1 MPNVAT
7 VLKSEISRLAR
18 KEVRGSIE
26 GLRKASAQ
34 YQKTIADLKRRLSEL
49 ERKVA
54 SVEKAVSR
62 GIPSGAPEQAVAV
75 GKFFAKGLHSH
86 RKRLKLSATEYGKL
100 IGVTGQTIY
109 RWENRRG
116 RPRQHQMTSLL
127 EVRRMGRREA
137 NARLERLSQDKKKK
151 S

>member
-34 YQKTIADLKRRLSEL
+34 SQKSIAELKRRLSEL
-49 ERKVA
+49 ERKLA
-54 SVEKAVSR
+54 AVEKAVSR
-62 GIPSGAPEQAVAV
+62 DIPSEASEQAAAA

-86 RKRLKLSATEYGKL
+86 RKRLKLSATEYGQL
-100 IGVTGQTIY
+100 IGVTGQTVY
-109 RWENRRG
+109 RWEHRKG
-116 RPRQHQMTSLL
+116 RPRQHQMASLL
-127 EVRRMGRREA
+127 EIRRIGRREA
-137 NARLERLSQDKKKK
+137 KVRLERLSQDTKKKR
-151 S
+151 